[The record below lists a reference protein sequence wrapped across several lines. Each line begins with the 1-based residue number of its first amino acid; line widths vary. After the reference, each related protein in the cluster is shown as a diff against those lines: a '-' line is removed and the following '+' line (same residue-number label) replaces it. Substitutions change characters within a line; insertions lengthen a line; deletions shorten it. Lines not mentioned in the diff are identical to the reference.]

1 MRTIY
6 SKEDSRQLATLNGQ
20 LSDYDAQ
27 LLSRLSNELQKDAV
41 LLRDTCADQIRGEMN
56 LKTAFLNDL
65 GRKEILAKI
74 ERFYAVTMPVG
85 IELD

>member
-6 SKEDSRQLATLNGQ
+6 SKEDSRRLAILSSQLL
-20 LSDYDAQ
+20 DYDGQ
-27 LLSRLSNELQKDAV
+27 LLSRLSNELQKEQV
-41 LLRDTCADQIRGEMN
+41 LSPSTYSNLIKGDMN

-74 ERFYAVTMPVG
+74 ERFYAVTMPTG
-85 IELD
+85 IEVD